1 LYGKKEILEKM
12 PPFLTGGDMITKVTM
27 KNSTW
32 NKLPWKFEAGTP
44 NVAGAAGLSAAID
57 YIQKIKIENIEEHCQ
72 KLLEYALKKINNIEK
87 VKTYTPKGPKTS
99 IIALNLKGIHSH
111 DLATILDNKG
121 IIIRSGNHCAQ
132 PLLKELKTESIAR
145 ASFYIYNTKQEI
157 DLLIEG
163 IEETKKI
170 FGD

>member
-1 LYGKKEILEKM
+1 M
-12 PPFLTGGDMITKVTM
+12 PPFLTGGDMITKVTL
-27 KNSTW
+27 KKSTW

-57 YIQKIKIENIEEHCQ
+57 YIEKIKIENIEEHCQ
-72 KLLEYALKKINNIEK
+72 NLLEYALKKINSIEK

-99 IIALNLKGIHSH
+99 IIPFNIEGIHAH

-132 PLLKELKTESIAR
+132 PLLKELKIESIAR
-145 ASFYIYNTKQEI
+145 ASLYIYNTKQDI
-157 DLLIEG
+157 DLLAEG

-170 FGD
+170 FGV